1 MSRHPNPVVRTLVV
15 AIGLSAVLAAGCQK
29 KTPPAPAVATPA
41 PASAGRE
48 QWPKY
53 VDGLL
58 ERYFAA
64 QPPFA
69 VYQGRHEFDGRLPD
83 WSAAGIRK
91 EIERLHHERENAA
104 AFKDESLTGTQR
116 FERDYVLSRIDADL
130 FWLEQA
136 ESPFTNPAYYFDNGL
151 DPSVYVSRPYA
162 AQEKRLRAF
171 AAYARAVPTAVRQ
184 IHDNLRTPLP
194 KSFIAYG
201 IAGFAG
207 FADFYRKDVPLAFAE
222 VKDPALQQELKDAI
236 APAAAA
242 MDEIAKWLKSEQ
254 PHGTADFA
262 LGPQR
267 FAQMLLMTENVDTPV
282 AQIKAAGAADL
293 ERNLVSLKQ
302 ACAQL
307 LPKGSIRKC
316 VERVGADKP
325 QGGIVAGARAQLSEL
340 RQFIID
346 KSLVTIAGN
355 EQAQVEE
362 APPYNRQN
370 FAYISIPGPYDKGLP
385 SIYYLAPPDPAW
397 SKAEQQAYIPGK
409 ADLLFTSAH
418 EVWPGHFL
426 QFLHSNR
433 SAFGFGQIFV
443 GYAFAE
449 GWAHYAEELMWDAG
463 FGQGAPDVHVGQL
476 LNALQRDVRLQCA
489 IGLHTEAM
497 SVAQCERM
505 FREKAF
511 QDPGNARQQ
520 ASRGTYDPAYLNY
533 TMGKLMIRKLRDDW
547 LAQHAPAATLRQFHD
562 AFLSY
567 GGPPIPL
574 VRKQMLP
581 NDTLALF

>member
-1 MSRHPNPVVRTLVV
+1 MRRLARALLL
-15 AIGLSAVLAAGCQK
+15 AIGLSAVSITGCQK
-29 KTPPAPAVATPA
+29 KSPPAIVQPA
-41 PASAGRE
+41 PASAAQE

-58 ERYFAA
+58 ERYFVAE
-64 QPPFA
+64 PPFA
-69 VYQGRHEFDGRLPD
+69 VYQGRHEFDGQLPD
-83 WSAAGIRK
+83 WSAAGIHK
-91 EIERLHHERENAA
+91 EIERLHRERELAA
-104 AFKDESLTGTQR
+104 AFKDESLRERQR
-116 FERDYVLSRIDADL
+116 FERDYVLSRLDADL
-130 FWLEQA
+130 FWLEKA
-136 ESPFTNPAYYFDNGL
+136 ESPFKNPAYYFDNGL

-162 AQEKRLRAF
+162 APEKRLRAF
-171 AAYARAVPTAVRQ
+171 AAYARAVPAAVRQ
-184 IHDNLRTPLP
+184 IRDNLHTPLP
-194 KSFIAYG
+194 KTFVEYG

-207 FADFYRKDVPLAFAE
+207 FADFYRKDAPVAFAE
-222 VKDPALQQELKDAI
+222 VKDPALQQALNDALV
-236 APAAAA
+236 PAAAA
-242 MDEIAKWLKSEQ
+242 MDDITQWLKSGQ
-254 PHGTADFA
+254 SKATDDFA
-262 LGPQR
+262 LGAER
-267 FAQMLLMTENVDTPV
+267 FAEMLLMTEAVDTPI

-293 ERNLVSLKQ
+293 QRNLASLRQ

-307 LPKGSIRKC
+307 LPKGTISRC

-325 QGGIVAGARAQLSEL
+325 QGGMVAGARAQLGEL

-346 KSLVTIAGN
+346 KSLATIPGD

-370 FAYISIPGPYDKGLP
+370 SAYISIPGPYDKGLP
-385 SIYYLAPPDPAW
+385 SIYYLAPPDPSW

-433 SAFGFGQIFV
+433 SAFDFGQVFV

-449 GWAHYAEELMWDAG
+449 GWAHYAEELVWDAG
-463 FGQGAPDVHVGQL
+463 LDNGAPDVHVGQL
-476 LNALQRDVRLQCA
+476 LNALLRDVRLLCA

-497 SVAQCERM
+497 TVAQCEGLLRD
-505 FREKAF
+505 KAF
-511 QDPGNARQQ
+511 QDPGNSRQQ

-547 LAQHAPAATLRQFHD
+547 MARHASGATLRQFHD